1 MMGSQP
7 RLRVFAGPN
16 GSGKSTLKEVL
27 PESLLGIYV
36 NADEIEKC
44 IRADGDISL
53 MDFSVRASADELSDF
68 LAHSTLLQSQ
78 GLQADASRMV
88 LQGERVVF
96 RDLPVNSYHA
106 SVLADFIRQKLLSD
120 GTSFTFETV
129 MSSPDKVDFLCKA
142 QKSGFRTYLYFVAT
156 EDPEINVARV
166 QHRVAMGGHS
176 VPKEKIVSR
185 YHRSLAL
192 LSQAVA
198 CSNRAYVFDNSGEDK
213 TWLAEVTD
221 GRELEMKT
229 DVAPHWF
236 KAALWDAFEGD
247 NLA

>member
-1 MMGSQP
+1 MSLSQP

-27 PESLLGIYV
+27 PESLLGVYV
-36 NADEIEKC
+36 NADEIEKL
-44 IRADGDISL
+44 IRADGYLSL
-53 MDFSVRASADELSDF
+53 TEFSIEATAAELRKF
-68 LAHSTLLQSQ
+68 LAHSTLLESQ

-88 LQGERVVF
+88 LQDGRVVF
-96 RDLPVNSYHA
+96 RGLPVNSYHA

-129 MSSPDKVDFLCKA
+129 MSSQDKVDFLCKA
-142 QKSGFRTYLYFVAT
+142 QKAGFRTYLYFVAT
-156 EDPEINVARV
+156 EDPEINVSRV
-166 QHRVAMGGHS
+166 QHRVAMGGHP
-176 VPKEKIVSR
+176 VPKDKIISR
-185 YHRSLAL
+185 YHRSLSL

-198 CSNRAYVFDNSGEDK
+198 CSHRAYVFDNSGEDK
-213 TWLAEVTD
+213 VWLAEVTD
-221 GRELEMKT
+221 GSELEMKT

-247 NLA
+247 DVA

>member
-1 MMGSQP
+1 MSVSQP

-27 PESLLGIYV
+27 PESLLGVYV
-36 NADEIEKC
+36 NADEIEKL
-44 IRADGDISL
+44 IRAAGYLSL
-53 MDFSVRASADELSDF
+53 TEFSIEATAAELSEF
-68 LAHSTLLQSQ
+68 LAHSTLLESQ

-88 LQGERVVF
+88 LQDGRVVF
-96 RDLPVNSYHA
+96 HGLPVNSYHA

-129 MSSPDKVDFLCKA
+129 MSSQDKVDFLCKA

-156 EDPEINVARV
+156 EDPAINISRV
-166 QHRVAMGGHS
+166 QHRVAMGGHP
-176 VPKEKIVSR
+176 VPEEKIIKR

-198 CSNRAYVFDNSGEDK
+198 CSDRAYVFDNSGEDK
-213 TWLAEVTD
+213 VWLAEVTD
-221 GRELEMKT
+221 GSELEMKT

-247 NLA
+247 DVA